1 MALGTLA
8 RLVLLPSRLG
18 LDRQEQV
25 ADLALLHV
33 DFACAVRELGSQCE
47 VRSLGMSRERKT
59 MR

>member
-25 ADLALLHV
+25 ADLALLSV
-33 DFACAVRELGSQCE
+33 DFACAVRQAGEPVRGVQLGN
-47 VRSLGMSRERKT
+47 VV
-59 MR
+59 